1 MKVND
6 KVISTEQELLELI
19 KDGTNPLEY
28 IENELDIDLICKAI
42 ANAEKSED
50 TYYDDMAD
58 ILLKSIIYYLKDKE
72 DETKTLARC
81 KEIVET
87 VIASDDKRK
96 TMIDLVGNNEN
107 ARVLY
112 KPVEIASDENHD
124 FIFET
129 LNTKLSKIS

>member
-1 MKVND
+1 MKVD
-6 KVISTEQELLELI
+6 EKIISTEQEVLELI
-19 KDGTNPLEY
+19 KGGTNPLEY
-28 IENELDIDLICKAI
+28 IESERDIDLICKAI

-50 TYYDDMAD
+50 TYWDDMAD
-58 ILLKSIIYYLKDKE
+58 ILLKSIIYYLRDKE

-96 TMIDLVGNNEN
+96 TMTDLVGANES

-112 KPVEIASDENHD
+112 KPVEIASDKNHD

-129 LNTKLSKIS
+129 LNTKLSKI